1 MLSVVVISCVCEEF
15 VAKPSMPL
23 FLPGQISFDYCV
35 VLRQNGKL
43 TVLYVMDEL
52 LSLLVS

>member
-1 MLSVVVISCVCEEF
+1 
-15 VAKPSMPL
+15 MPL